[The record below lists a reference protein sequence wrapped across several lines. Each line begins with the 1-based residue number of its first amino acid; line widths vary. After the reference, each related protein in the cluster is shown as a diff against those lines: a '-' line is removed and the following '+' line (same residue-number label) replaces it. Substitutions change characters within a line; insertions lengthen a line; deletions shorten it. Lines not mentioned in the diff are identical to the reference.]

1 MLPYQLCRERPRLR
15 VCPAWAGGG
24 IVPSK
29 GGRATATTNPTIGP
43 PVVASQPVA
52 PAPPVVATPAVLRTR
67 DEWENAGFTVAEIG
81 RPLRRGVDVERFN
94 ELAAREDALVPEEA
108 EELYRYRLRRVQS
121 RLRQL
126 ARASARA
133 DEEGVR
139 AAIHDLDGRVAELRR
154 LEEERQRSGL
164 AIGYELE
171 LDQRQTAIAQR
182 RELARRRP
190 PGLVAGSAVAPAQP
204 NGDVRLP
211 PIAFQAAPNDV
222 PVYILAPRSLPSD
235 ALVRNVEAVAH
246 QGANLHVVHD
256 PSEIPRGHELPPL
269 VLNWGGS
276 DSLPADLVALNRP
289 DAVRIASDQVESVRR
304 LGELA
309 PRTVLRPDDMHLL
322 ESDRVVAK
330 QRRGARGSGKAV
342 IAADAPWSERAR
354 YDLFQEFIPDRA
366 EYRVSVLNG
375 RVVSAYA
382 KQPPTGANLEDLR
395 PEWTH
400 QLVTTLPAAV
410 VSTAREGARRIGL
423 DYAGVDVIVDRRTGR
438 ALCLEANAAPGMSE
452 QTLSSLYAHLQQTLR
467 RRLRR
472 AS

>member
-1 MLPYQLCRERPRLR
+1 M
-15 VCPAWAGGG
+15 
-24 IVPSK
+24 PSK
-29 GGRATATTNPTIGP
+29 GGRSMTSTNPAVGP
-43 PVVASQPVA
+43 PVVMGPASV
-52 PAPPVVATPAVLRTR
+52 RTR
-67 DEWENAGFTVAEIG
+67 EEWDAAGFSVAEIA
-81 RPLRRGVDVERFN
+81 RPLRRGIDVERLS
-94 ELAAREDALVPEEA
+94 ELATREDGLVPEEA

-126 ARASARA
+126 ERARARG
-133 DEEGVR
+133 DEAGLR
-139 AAIHDLDGRVAELRR
+139 AALDD
-154 LEEERQRSGL
+154 L

-171 LDQRQTAIAQR
+171 LDQRQAAIDHLL
-182 RELARRRP
+182 ELARRRP
-190 PGLVAGSAVAPAQP
+190 PGLVAGSDVQTPQP
-204 NGDVRLP
+204 TGDVRLP
-211 PIAFQAAPNDV
+211 AIAFQASPNDV

-235 ALVRNVEAVAH
+235 ALVRNVEAVAL
-246 QGANLHVVHD
+246 QGANLHLVHD
-256 PSEIPRGHELPPL
+256 PSEIPLRDEIPPL
-269 VLNWGGS
+269 VLNWGRS

-322 ESDRVVAK
+322 GSDRVVAK

-342 IAADAPWSERAR
+342 IAADAPWSARAR
-354 YDLFQEFIPDRA
+354 HDLFQEFIPDRD
-366 EYRVSVLNG
+366 EYRLGVLNG

-382 KQPPTGANLEDLR
+382 KRPPAGVDPENLQ

-400 QLVTTLPAAV
+400 ELVQTLPAAV
-410 VSTAREGARRIGL
+410 AATAREGARRIGL

-438 ALCLEANAAPGMSE
+438 AHCLEVNAAPGMSE
-452 QTLSSLYAHLQQTLR
+452 HTLRSLYAHLQQTLR